1 MASVPAGSWSTAG
14 VDEVVDCLGG
24 AVHLAYAEAAGEG
37 GAEVAVIVAGFS
49 GHEARTR
56 ARARARAEAMR
67 ALCEPAGR
75 TSRSAG
81 GRAAAKELRLDDFVE
96 DPPRSA
102 GGTVPGVGLLT
113 GNRYL
118 LPAEVVWLDR
128 QESGVEP
135 ATSGVVGHG
144 VPEAIA
150 EIFAHDVVARWWAGP
165 HRPLLRVSEQLDRLL
180 PPGVMDAAVGLG
192 LRVSAFVL
200 SAQDA
205 SVALVTVGGDAGA
218 LAVAADRTV
227 KSAVSEAFLLAMAS
241 RAQPW
246 HTLPLPD
253 SLRRFAVWHR
263 EGDYAAYLEG
273 MAVEADTSLVH
284 ELGGLRPASWPEIAA
299 HRFGHEPVA
308 VEPGTPGQVAKVV
321 CPGAACY
328 RATRSAT
335 VLPCPIP

>member
-1 MASVPAGSWSTAG
+1 MASMPAGSWSTAG
-14 VDEVVDCLGG
+14 VGEVVDCLGG

-37 GAEVAVIVAGFS
+37 TGEVAVIVAGFS

-56 ARARARAEAMR
+56 ARARARASAVR
-67 ALCEPAGR
+67 ALRELAERP
-75 TSRSAG
+75 
-81 GRAAAKELRLDDFVE
+81 GRAVRERPGKELRLDDFV
-96 DPPRSA
+96 DGPPGSA
-102 GGTVPGVGLLT
+102 GVLVPGVGLLSGT
-113 GNRYL
+113 RYL
-118 LPAEVVWLDR
+118 LPAEVVWLER
-128 QESGVEP
+128 QECRVEP
-135 ATSGVVGHG
+135 ATSGVVDHG
-144 VPEAIA
+144 VAEAIA
-150 EIFAHDVVARWWAGP
+150 EIFAHDVVARWWADP
-165 HRPLLRVSEQLDRLL
+165 RRPLLRVSEQLDRLL
-180 PPGVMDAAVGLG
+180 PPGVMAAATGLG

-253 SLRRFAVWHR
+253 SMRRFAVWHR
-263 EGDYAAYLEG
+263 EGDYAAYLES

-284 ELGGLRPASWPEIAA
+284 ELGGLRPASWPEIAG

-308 VEPGTPGQVAKVV
+308 VEPQAPGQVVKVV

-328 RATRSAT
+328 RATPSAT
-335 VLPCPIP
+335 VLPCPVP